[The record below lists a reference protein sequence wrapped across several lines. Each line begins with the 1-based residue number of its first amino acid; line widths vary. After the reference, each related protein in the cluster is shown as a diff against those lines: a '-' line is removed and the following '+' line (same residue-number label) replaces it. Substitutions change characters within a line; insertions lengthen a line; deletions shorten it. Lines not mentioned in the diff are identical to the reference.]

1 MASVS
6 KQPKFARIWRGRTV
20 KAKADEYQ
28 HYLLQ
33 NGITPLEA
41 KGALGVEMLREDRET
56 ETEFVTISYW
66 ESVEAMTGG
75 SAADPRQAHH
85 LERDAEFL
93 IELPR
98 AVQILSI
105 LETRGGAQP

>member
-1 MASVS
+1 MTSVAG
-6 KQPKFARIWRGRTV
+6 QPKFARVWRGRTV

-28 HYLLQ
+28 RYLLQ
-33 NGITPLEA
+33 NGIAPLEA
-41 KGALGVEMLREDRET
+41 KGAVGVQMLREDSET

-66 ESVEAMTGG
+66 DSIEAMTGG
-75 SAADPRQAHH
+75 AKTDPRDAHH

-98 AVQILSI
+98 AVQILTI
-105 LETRGGAQP
+105 LDTRGVIPS

>member
-1 MASVS
+1 
-6 KQPKFARIWRGRTV
+6 
-20 KAKADEYQ
+20 
-28 HYLLQ
+28 
-33 NGITPLEA
+33 
-41 KGALGVEMLREDRET
+41 
-56 ETEFVTISYW
+56 
-66 ESVEAMTGG
+66 MTGG
-75 SAADPRQAHH
+75 SGADPRQAHH